1 MIDLYIDGKRLDTDQ
16 QTDAAITLSIGSV
29 EDPSQSLTAFSK
41 SIEVPATARNK
52 EIMQFADQLHGVEQF
67 NNAKHPARLEAGGV
81 VVMTGTAQITKV
93 TVNNLLN
100 ASYEVNL
107 IGAEYEWAKKATE
120 AKLNETDGL
129 GSWVF
134 SAATI
139 KSLLESTGGVYLFPV
154 YRGQYVRRINDE
166 NTDKK
171 SGTSGTFVPRP
182 YTTLAD
188 YLPFF
193 NVRLLMEKIIG
204 QYGYSI
210 RSDFFENNALFGR
223 LVVAGEWE
231 EYDTSKL
238 EKKYDFLAGKF
249 ASGGP
254 SFIVTNQ
261 RYEFGFNEIGRIVDT
276 VRPEEESADEEVLE
290 DVYDKGGCVTFPAVT
305 EPVFTAKEDMV
316 IGFEYNIEYVTGIS
330 TEYAAEGDK
339 YGKLIWFDTV
349 DGEAVPEECIEV
361 DSTDISKNTPQGEYM
376 YIYRLTKGTINDDKH
391 YIRFRHNKDGE
402 YDENGEYDETYV
414 KIGQSGSFV
423 CTVNVSSTA
432 EVFIGEP
439 NPIFPSRMVWKKTN
453 MEIEMFAL
461 DNSATIKLKYIVEPR
476 FLKAGE
482 MMTIKTPV
490 FSCSNAPN
498 MADGKTPY
506 IQLALTNNTT
516 VKAYFCKRPGY
527 GTALSA
533 KNMLQSGITQMDFIS
548 AVKQMF
554 DLMFYTNAETKEVY
568 IEPRETFYTSTPI
581 DWRGRMD
588 YSQEIEIEDAG
599 SDIGKTVVLGYQTDD
614 AIERYNKKTGTELGT
629 YKEDILKYHAE
640 DEEDLTNPQFVATT
654 VVEEK
659 IPGAAAI
666 SLIDFSPEEDE
677 PSDPW
682 ELDLDAS
689 MKVCEYLGMTDL
701 PNGEDPDI
709 PPQYLLIR
717 DKGVNTAVGAFPEV
731 SFDNLHFEGE
741 NGLKS
746 YYAKTIESYNYGKR
760 ITAQVKLSPAD
771 VENLMLPND
780 LGRDFRAL
788 YCLSIGG
795 EDVYC
800 RLEEVNDYDP
810 ASAEPTECVFL
821 KEN

>member
-166 NTDKK
+166 NTDRK

-231 EYDTSKL
+231 EYDTSEL
-238 EKKYDFLAGKF
+238 EEKYDFLAGKF
-249 ASGGP
+249 ASGEP
-254 SFIVTNQ
+254 YFIVTNQ

-316 IGFEYNIEYVTGIS
+316 IGFEY
-330 TEYAAEGDK
+330 
-339 YGKLIWFDTV
+339 L
-349 DGEAVPEECIEV
+349 
-361 DSTDISKNTPQGEYM
+361 
-376 YIYRLTKGTINDDKH
+376 
-391 YIRFRHNKDGE
+391 
-402 YDENGEYDETYV
+402 
-414 KIGQSGSFV
+414 
-423 CTVNVSSTA
+423 
-432 EVFIGEP
+432 
-439 NPIFPSRMVWKKTN
+439 
-453 MEIEMFAL
+453 
-461 DNSATIKLKYIVEPR
+461 
-476 FLKAGE
+476 
-482 MMTIKTPV
+482 
-490 FSCSNAPN
+490 
-498 MADGKTPY
+498 
-506 IQLALTNNTT
+506 
-516 VKAYFCKRPGY
+516 
-527 GTALSA
+527 
-533 KNMLQSGITQMDFIS
+533 
-548 AVKQMF
+548 
-554 DLMFYTNAETKEVY
+554 
-568 IEPRETFYTSTPI
+568 
-581 DWRGRMD
+581 
-588 YSQEIEIEDAG
+588 
-599 SDIGKTVVLGYQTDD
+599 
-614 AIERYNKKTGTELGT
+614 
-629 YKEDILKYHAE
+629 
-640 DEEDLTNPQFVATT
+640 
-654 VVEEK
+654 
-659 IPGAAAI
+659 
-666 SLIDFSPEEDE
+666 SLIH
-677 PSDPW
+677 
-682 ELDLDAS
+682 
-689 MKVCEYLGMTDL
+689 
-701 PNGEDPDI
+701 I
-709 PPQYLLIR
+709 
-717 DKGVNTAVGAFPEV
+717 
-731 SFDNLHFEGE
+731 
-741 NGLKS
+741 
-746 YYAKTIESYNYGKR
+746 
-760 ITAQVKLSPAD
+760 
-771 VENLMLPND
+771 
-780 LGRDFRAL
+780 
-788 YCLSIGG
+788 
-795 EDVYC
+795 
-800 RLEEVNDYDP
+800 
-810 ASAEPTECVFL
+810 
-821 KEN
+821 